1 MYKDAHYQDNTLS
14 SMFRRMKPT
23 SSSGTGDLHPGQLY
37 NWQDA
42 NVYNDRDYAIEV
54 IYVTCKFCWVS
65 NIGALLSTLQQRKDT
80 QQKDIPVN
88 FSFYSENRKCHKVLI
103 SSQIFLNPCV
113 A

>member
-23 SSSGTGDLHPGQLY
+23 SSSGTGDLHPGQLF

-54 IYVTCKFCWVS
+54 IYVTCKFCWSVVTSVS
-65 NIGALLSTLQQRKDT
+65 YYRRYNKNKKR
-80 QQKDIPVN
+80 
-88 FSFYSENRKCHKVLI
+88 NRKIFPLI
-103 SSQIFLNPCV
+103 SHFIPKIENVIKFLFLV
-113 A
+113 KSF